1 MGPLLG
7 PLFEGSEPVWPDRL
21 RPAQE
26 GPDLIGKDWGFEM
39 GFERFWPEGLRRA
52 QDPQKRGHF
61 WGLSRSGA
69 LLAGMGRY
77 WQIGAN
83 SSGKDWGYW
92 GRSGQEGPGGLRRAQ
107 DRSGRSQSPLD
118 RSWATVVSGRPNI
131 AMTHVWAKCTHQGW

>member
-1 MGPLLG
+1 MG

-21 RPAQE
+21 RPVQK
-26 GPDLIGKDWGFEM
+26 GPDLIGKDWGLEM

-83 SSGKDWGYW
+83 SSGKDWGFTLCIT
-92 GRSGQEGPGGLRRAQ
+92 GGKNDPILKKLPQTERN
-107 DRSGRSQSPLD
+107 P
-118 RSWATVVSGRPNI
+118 
-131 AMTHVWAKCTHQGW
+131 